1 MATERTLQSDLPVPP
16 GRLIA
21 ETLAAKGVSQAELAR
36 RMQRP
41 APAINEIVHGRK
53 EITAE
58 TAIQLERSLGVPAHV
73 WLGLEA
79 EYRHTKARQDEDK
92 RLARQAP
99 LLRRFPYAAMARLG
113 WVPRGRTGA
122 EKVSHLLNFFAVS
135 SLDGV
140 AHVEAV
146 AYRLSK
152 THRADPEALA
162 AWLRKGEIEAL
173 KIDTRPFE
181 STQVRALL
189 AELRTMTALPSRQLL
204 PRLTTA
210 LARCGV
216 AFVLLPHLPKTHAHG
231 ATKWL
236 TPEKALV
243 IATTRGRWADMFWF
257 SVFHEVGHLLLHGRR
272 ATFVEWE
279 RGKRNGQEAAAD
291 QFAAEHLIPRAHYDN
306 FRTLAPTS
314 ARIRAFAREIGI
326 APGIVVGRLQHDGA
340 IPDSAFNSLRD
351 QLRPAA

>member
-1 MATERTLQSDLPVPP
+1 M
-16 GRLIA
+16 
-21 ETLAAKGVSQAELAR
+21 R
-36 RMQRP
+36 RP
-41 APAINEIVHGRK
+41 TPAINEMVHGRK

-58 TAIQLERSLGVPAHV
+58 TAIQLERALGVPAHL

-79 EYRHTKARQDEDK
+79 EYRHTKARRDEDK
-92 RLARQAP
+92 RLARQVP
-99 LLRRFPYAAMARLG
+99 LLERFPHAVMARLG
-113 WVPRGRTGA
+113 WIPRGRTGA
-122 EKVSHLLNFFAVS
+122 ERVSHLLNFFAVS

-162 AWLRKGEIEAL
+162 AWLRKGEIEAQ

-181 STQVRALL
+181 STHLRALL
-189 AELRTMTALPSRQLL
+189 AELRTMTVLPSRHVL
-204 PRLTTA
+204 PRLTAA

-257 SVFHEVGHLLLHGRR
+257 SVFHELGHLLLHGRR

-279 RGKRNGQEAAAD
+279 RGKTDGQEEEAD
-291 QFAAEHLIPRAHYDN
+291 QFAAEQLIPRAHYDR
-306 FRTLAPTS
+306 FRALAPTP
-314 ARIRAFAREIGI
+314 ARIRAFARELGI

-340 IPDSAFNSLRD
+340 IPYSSFNSLRE
-351 QLRPAA
+351 QLGPAA

>member
-1 MATERTLQSDLPVPP
+1 MAIERTLQSDLPVPP

-36 RMQRP
+36 RMRRP

-58 TAIQLERSLGVPAHV
+58 TAIQLERALGVPAHV

-79 EYRHTKARQDEDK
+79 EYRHTKARQEEDK

-99 LLRRFPYAAMARLG
+99 LLKQFPYAVMARLG

-122 EKVSHLLNFFAVS
+122 EKVSHLLNFFGVS
-135 SLDGV
+135 SLEGV
-140 AHVEAV
+140 AHAEAV

-162 AWLRKGEIEAL
+162 AWLRKGEIEARR
-173 KIDTRPFE
+173 IETRPFE
-181 STQVRALL
+181 STQLRGLL

-204 PRLTTA
+204 PRLTVS

-243 IATTRGRWADMFWF
+243 IATTRERWSDIFWF
-257 SVFHEVGHLLLHGRR
+257 SVFHEMGHLLLHGRR

-279 RGKRNGQEAAAD
+279 RGRTDGQEEEAN
-291 QFAAEHLIPRAHYDN
+291 QFAAEQLIPRAHYDK
-306 FRTLAPTS
+306 FRAFAPTP

-340 IPDSAFNSLRD
+340 IPYSAFNSLRE
-351 QLRPAA
+351 QLRAAA

>member
-1 MATERTLQSDLPVPP
+1 MATERTLQSDLPIPP

-99 LLRRFPYAAMARLG
+99 LLRRFPYGVMARLG
-113 WVPRGRTGA
+113 WVPRARSRS
-122 EKVSHLLNFFAVS
+122 EKVSHLLDFFAVS
-135 SLDGV
+135 NLEGI

-162 AWLRKGEIEAL
+162 AWLRKGEIEAR
-173 KIDTRPFE
+173 KIETRRFD
-181 STQVRALL
+181 S
-189 AELRTMTALPSRQLL
+189 AELRMLLADLRSMTTLPSRQLR
-204 PRLTTA
+204 PRLTAA

-279 RGKRNGQEAAAD
+279 RGKRNGQEEAAD
-291 QFAAEHLIPRAHYDN
+291 QFAAEQLIPRAHYDN
-306 FRTLAPTS
+306 FRTHAPTS
-314 ARIRAFAREIGI
+314 ARIRAFARELGI

-340 IPDSAFNSLRD
+340 IPYSAFNSLRD